1 VPIIFFDP
9 KALLLLINL
18 KLGRCLAAVDQAAA
32 AAQTA
37 SAGMGS
43 SLFPAPFGLLQ

>member
-1 VPIIFFDP
+1 
-9 KALLLLINL
+9 
-18 KLGRCLAAVDQAAA
+18 VDQAAA

-43 SLFPAPFGLLQ
+43 SLFPAPFGYFNNFQLKLTVEPIYLL